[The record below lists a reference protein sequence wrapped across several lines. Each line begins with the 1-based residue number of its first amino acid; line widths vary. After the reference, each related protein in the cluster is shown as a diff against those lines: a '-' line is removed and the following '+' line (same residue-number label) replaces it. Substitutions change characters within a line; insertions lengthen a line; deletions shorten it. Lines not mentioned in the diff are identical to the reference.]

1 MPAAVLARRLRLLMV
16 YEIVVKGRV
25 QGTLSRALDGFEVV
39 ATGPW
44 GTRFRGCVD
53 DQGALHAAL
62 GRIAG
67 CNLILTSVRRV
78 DQPVGESPERV

>member
-1 MPAAVLARRLRLLMV
+1 MPAVVLARLRPLMV

-25 QGTLSRALDGFEVV
+25 QGTLSRALEGFEVV
-39 ATGPW
+39 AVGAS

-53 DQGALHAAL
+53 DQAALHAAL

-67 CNLILTSVRRV
+67 CNLVLTSVRRV
-78 DQPVGESPERV
+78 DQPVGESP